1 MPESCQPLFTEGV
14 AGGQPKVRRITA
26 TGPDRAAY
34 GAVGQQGRLLQ
45 QYVIDSFK
53 NRRILG
59 AILRSHAKVRGEDLF
74 YRSVLRIRRI
84 GE

>member
-1 MPESCQPLFTEGV
+1 MYETGRGWSTQSSENPLRASVPVPHGA
-14 AGGQPKVRRITA
+14 AGR
-26 TGPDRAAY
+26 
-34 GAVGQQGRLLQ
+34 QGDLLQ
-45 QYVIDSFK
+45 EYVIDSFK

-59 AILRSHAKVRGEDLF
+59 AFLKSHEKVRGEDLF